1 MTHLQI
7 QVQKEHEILQEGLQ
21 ILLQHWEPEKVARF
35 WAACGLG
42 EGDYL
47 QIKDRLFE
55 GETVASLY
63 AKIKAFQEGQNWQAV
78 LSNSPPEQR

>member
-1 MTHLQI
+1 MNNL
-7 QVQKEHEILQEGLQ
+7 QVQVQPEHEILNEGLQ

-42 EGDYL
+42 TGDYL
-47 QIKDRLFE
+47 QMKDHLFQ

-63 AKIKAFQEGQNWQAV
+63 KEIKAFQETKDWKK
-78 LSNSPPEQR
+78 E